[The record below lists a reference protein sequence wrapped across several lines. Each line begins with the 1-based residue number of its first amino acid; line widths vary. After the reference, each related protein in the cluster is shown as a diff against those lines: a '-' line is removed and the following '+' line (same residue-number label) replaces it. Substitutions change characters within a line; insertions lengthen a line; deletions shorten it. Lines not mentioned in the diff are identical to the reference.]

1 MTRHFASLLWCLLSL
16 AFALPAWAQAA
27 GAAPANPHAQ
37 KAIPRDLSAPAPDLP
52 KGTIEA
58 LIADRRRETLVGQ
71 QVRLGVMFQ
80 SVAEG
85 EARSEKFAKT
95 DELGRVRF
103 DGLTLGSS
111 YSYRVTLKSGP
122 AEYSSMPID
131 LPEDSGQRVRLHVF
145 PVTRD
150 IDKSYIGMRGIL
162 YVETRDDIFQF
173 QLMMRILNLGA
184 VSWVPD
190 NVTIKLP
197 SGFKAF
203 SAEKGMTD
211 VRFEA
216 DEDRGAKLLGTFAP
230 GQHDASFRFQVP
242 KQREANA
249 YFTLGML
256 PHVFEMRVI
265 AAASASMTLTVDG
278 YEPPRTDQTEN
289 GQRVVVT
296 RRVFD
301 AGDKTEA
308 VNITLSGL
316 PVPGPGRWIA
326 ALLAAAL
333 AASGFGAAW
342 GYLSFDAPRQGQ
354 ARRGAVDCAR
364 PHPRRARARGAGAAR
379 RGPRATRPHR
389 RSQGPARR
397 TGTPRPRGARNRG
410 SRSEKGQEERRIPA
424 FRGAR
429 RSAGLTVHRL
439 RITSG

>member
-1 MTRHFASLLWCLLSL
+1 MTRLFASLLWCLLCL
-16 AFALPAWAQAA
+16 AFALPARAQAA

-58 LIADRRRETLVGQ
+58 LIVDQDEKPLVGQ

-122 AEYSSMPID
+122 AEYSSMPIH

-150 IDKSYIGMRGIL
+150 IDKSYVGMRGIL
-162 YVETRDDIFQF
+162 YVETRDDVFQF

-211 VRFEA
+211 VRWEA

-278 YEPPRTDQTEN
+278 FEPPRTDQTEN

-301 AGDKTEA
+301 AGDKVEA

-342 GYLSFDAPRQGQ
+342 GYLSFDAPGRVKRDEELVIARDLILDELVLVEQ
-354 ARRGAVDCAR
+354 ARR
-364 PHPRRARARGAGAAR
+364 AGDL
-379 RGPRATRPHR
+379 GPRAHSDARKSLLDALARLGPAALETAAPAPKKAKKSSGSR
-389 RSQGPARR
+389 RSEEPADRPGSPS
-397 TGTPRPRGARNRG
+397 TG
-410 SRSEKGQEERRIPA
+410 
-424 FRGAR
+424 
-429 RSAGLTVHRL
+429 
-439 RITSG
+439 

>member
-1 MTRHFASLLWCLLSL
+1 MTRHFVSLLLALCCL
-16 AFALPAWAQAA
+16 AFALPVLAQQ
-27 GAAPANPHAQ
+27 AAPANPHAQ
-37 KAIPRDLSAPAPDLP
+37 KTIPRDLSAPAADLP

-58 LIADRRRETLVGQ
+58 LIADQDEKPVVGQ

-85 EARSEKFAKT
+85 ESRSEKFAKT

-103 DGLTLGSS
+103 DGLTIGSG
-111 YSYRVTLKSGP
+111 YSYRVTLKSGA
-122 AEYSSMPID
+122 AEYSSMPIS
-131 LPEDSGQRVRLHVF
+131 LPEDSGHRVRLHVF
-145 PVTRD
+145 PVVRD
-150 IDKSYIGMRGIL
+150 VDQAYVGMRGIV
-162 YVETRDDIFQF
+162 YIETRDDVFQF
-173 QLMMRILNLGA
+173 QVMMRILNLGA

-203 SAEKGMTD
+203 AAEKGMTD
-211 VRFEA
+211 VRWEP
-216 DEDRGAKLLGTFAP
+216 DEERGAKLLGTFTP

-265 AAASASMTLTVDG
+265 AAASATMTLTVDG

-301 AGDKTEA
+301 ANDKVET

-342 GYLSFDAPRQGQ
+342 GYLSFDAPGKTKRDEELEVARELLLEELVVVER
-354 ARRGAVDCAR
+354 ARREGDL
-364 PHPRRARARGAGAAR
+364 
-379 RGPRATRPHR
+379 GPRAHSDARKALLDALARLGPAALETALAAPKKSRKTAGSR
-389 RSQGPARR
+389 RSEEPAERPESPS
-397 TGTPRPRGARNRG
+397 TG
-410 SRSEKGQEERRIPA
+410 
-424 FRGAR
+424 
-429 RSAGLTVHRL
+429 
-439 RITSG
+439 

>member
-1 MTRHFASLLWCLLSL
+1 MIRHFVSLLLAVCCL
-16 AFALPAWAQAA
+16 AFALPVRAQ
-27 GAAPANPHAQ
+27 AAPANPHAQ
-37 KAIPRDLSAPAPDLP
+37 KTIPRDLSAPAPDLP

-58 LIADRRRETLVGQ
+58 LIADQDEKPVVGQ

-85 EARSEKFAKT
+85 ESRSEKFAKT

-103 DGLTLGSS
+103 DGLTIGSG
-111 YSYRVTLKSGP
+111 YSYRVTLKSGA
-122 AEYSSMPID
+122 AEYSSMPIS

-145 PVTRD
+145 PVVRD
-150 IDKSYIGMRGIL
+150 VDQAHVGMRGII
-162 YVETRDDIFQF
+162 YIETRDDVFQF
-173 QLMMRILNLGA
+173 QVMMRILNLGA

-190 NVTIKLP
+190 NVLIKLP

-203 SAEKGMTD
+203 AAEKGMTD
-211 VRFEA
+211 VRWEA
-216 DEDRGAKLLGTFAP
+216 DEDRGAKLLGTFTP

-249 YFTLGML
+249 YFSLGML

-265 AAASASMTLTVDG
+265 AAASARMTLTVDG

-301 AGDKTEA
+301 AGDKVEA

-342 GYLSFDAPRQGQ
+342 GYLSFDAPGKTRRDEELQVARELLLDELVVVER
-354 ARRGAVDCAR
+354 ARREGDL
-364 PHPRRARARGAGAAR
+364 
-379 RGPRATRPHR
+379 GPRAHSDARKALLDALARLGPAALETALPTPKKSRKTAGSR
-389 RSQGPARR
+389 RSEEPAERPGSPS
-397 TGTPRPRGARNRG
+397 TG
-410 SRSEKGQEERRIPA
+410 
-424 FRGAR
+424 
-429 RSAGLTVHRL
+429 
-439 RITSG
+439 